1 MQKIKKCIGMTALL
15 LQISSFTMAQVSYP
29 FRDTTLSHHERIKD
43 LLSRLNV
50 SEKISLLRATS
61 PAIPRLGIDK
71 YYHGNEALHGVVRPG
86 KFTVFPQAIGLA
98 SMWNPDFLQE
108 VSTAISD
115 EARGR
120 WNELNQGK
128 DQTAGASDL
137 LTFWSPTINM
147 ARDPRWGRT
156 PETYGED
163 PFLTGT
169 LGTAFVR
176 GLQGNDPKYIK
187 VVSTPKHFAAN
198 NEEHNRASGNA
209 VISERD
215 LREYYFP
222 AFEKCIKEGQAQSV
236 MSAYNAVNGIPCTL
250 NKWLLT
256 DVLRDDW
263 GFDGYVV
270 SDCSAPEYIVS
281 QHHYVDTYEEAAS
294 LCIKAGL
301 DLECGDNVYITPLLN
316 AYNRGMVTMSEIDS
330 AAYRVLRGRMRLG
343 LFDDPNENPYNKI
356 SPSVVGCEK
365 HRELALEAA
374 RQSLV
379 LLKNDKDMLPIQ
391 TDNIKSIAVVGIN
404 AANCEFGDYSGTPVN
419 APISVLEGIKAR
431 IGDQVEVKY
440 APWVSPA
447 LEYTLIGKS
456 AFPNGLKVEYF
467 DNANLSG
474 TPNTRVEDYLLF
486 DPKNRPPDPLV
497 PGSPMSI
504 RWTGELI
511 APATGQYTFAFTS
524 DDGCRLYLNGEK
536 LIDSWRVRSEET
548 DYVTVSLEKGKTYEL
563 KAEYFDDG
571 GEAIAKLAWK
581 TPVSKA
587 FEYNLIGKSAFP
599 DGLTVEYF
607 NNMDLSG
614 TPNTDTEESIFFD
627 PKNQPSDPLIPRGKM
642 SIRWTGNLVAPETG
656 RHTFAFTSDDG
667 CRLYLDGKKLIDSWK
682 IRAEETDY
690 ASVYLEKGKTYKL
703 VAEYFDNDGEA
714 IAKLAW
720 RTPST
725 DSESLLDAYGD
736 AGEIIRGSDL
746 TIAVLGIDR
755 TIEREGQ
762 DRSTIELPED
772 QQIFIE
778 EAYKANP
785 NTVVV
790 LVAGSSLAI
799 NWIDQN
805 IPAVLDAWYPG
816 EQGGTAVAEALFGD
830 YNPGGRLPL
839 TFYNSLA
846 DLPAFDDYNV
856 RNNRTYMYFE
866 GKPLYPF
873 GYGLSYTDFAYRGLD
888 ITQDEEN
895 VTVKFCVSNT
905 GNYDGD
911 EVAQVYIQFPDQGT
925 TLPLKQLKGFKR
937 VHISKGQET
946 EITVRIPKK
955 ELRLWSESNS
965 EFYTPEGNY
974 IFLVGASSEDIRLQQ
989 VVPIRYVSALD
1000 TESLEGVRIF
1010 SRDHRIVVIAEN
1022 PVRLDIYGVDGKLVH
1037 SGQNIFGRNEFSVPT
1052 GNYVVKVTGENGKI
1066 FSLKIT
1072 VS

>member
-1 MQKIKKCIGMTALL
+1 MQKIKKCMGMIALL

-431 IGDQVEVKY
+431 I
-440 APWVSPA
+440 
-447 LEYTLIGKS
+447 
-456 AFPNGLKVEYF
+456 
-467 DNANLSG
+467 
-474 TPNTRVEDYLLF
+474 
-486 DPKNRPPDPLV
+486 
-497 PGSPMSI
+497 
-504 RWTGELI
+504 
-511 APATGQYTFAFTS
+511 
-524 DDGCRLYLNGEK
+524 
-536 LIDSWRVRSEET
+536 
-548 DYVTVSLEKGKTYEL
+548 
-563 KAEYFDDG
+563 
-571 GEAIAKLAWK
+571 EAIAKLAWK

-607 NNMDLSG
+607 DNMDLSG

-690 ASVYLEKGKTYKL
+690 VSVYLEKGKTYKL

-725 DSESLLDAYGD
+725 DSEGLLDAYGD

-839 TFYNSLA
+839 TFYNSLS

-888 ITQDEEN
+888 VTQDEEN
-895 VTVKFCVSNT
+895 VTVKFFVSNT

-955 ELRLWSESNS
+955 ELRLWSENNS

-989 VVPIRYVSALD
+989 VVPIRYVNALD
-1000 TESLEGVRIF
+1000 TELLEGVRIF

-1022 PVRLDIYGVDGKLVH
+1022 PVRLDIYNVDGKLVH
-1037 SGQNIFGRNEFSVPT
+1037 SGQNIFGRNEVSVPT
-1052 GNYVVKVTGENGKI
+1052 GNYVVKVTGENGKN

-1072 VS
+1072 VL

>member
-1 MQKIKKCIGMTALL
+1 MQKIRKCIGAIALL
-15 LQISSFTMAQVSYP
+15 LQISSFAVAQVNYP

-356 SPSVVGCEK
+356 SPSIVGCEK

-419 APISVLEGIKAR
+419 TPISVLEGIKAR
-431 IGDQVEVKY
+431 IGDQVEVC
-440 APWVSPA
+440 
-447 LEYTLIGKS
+447 L
-456 AFPNGLKVEYF
+456 
-467 DNANLSG
+467 
-474 TPNTRVEDYLLF
+474 R
-486 DPKNRPPDPLV
+486 
-497 PGSPMSI
+497 M
-504 RWTGELI
+504 
-511 APATGQYTFAFTS
+511 Q
-524 DDGCRLYLNGEK
+524 
-536 LIDSWRVRSEET
+536 
-548 DYVTVSLEKGKTYEL
+548 
-563 KAEYFDDG
+563 
-571 GEAIAKLAWK
+571 
-581 TPVSKA
+581 
-587 FEYNLIGKSAFP
+587 
-599 DGLTVEYF
+599 
-607 NNMDLSG
+607 
-614 TPNTDTEESIFFD
+614 
-627 PKNQPSDPLIPRGKM
+627 
-642 SIRWTGNLVAPETG
+642 
-656 RHTFAFTSDDG
+656 
-667 CRLYLDGKKLIDSWK
+667 
-682 IRAEETDY
+682 
-690 ASVYLEKGKTYKL
+690 
-703 VAEYFDNDGEA
+703 
-714 IAKLAW
+714 
-720 RTPST
+720 
-725 DSESLLDAYGD
+725 
-736 AGEIIRGSDL
+736 
-746 TIAVLGIDR
+746 
-755 TIEREGQ
+755 
-762 DRSTIELPED
+762 
-772 QQIFIE
+772 
-778 EAYKANP
+778 
-785 NTVVV
+785 VV
-790 LVAGSSLAI
+790 L
-799 NWIDQN
+799 
-805 IPAVLDAWYPG
+805 
-816 EQGGTAVAEALFGD
+816 
-830 YNPGGRLPL
+830 
-839 TFYNSLA
+839 
-846 DLPAFDDYNV
+846 
-856 RNNRTYMYFE
+856 
-866 GKPLYPF
+866 
-873 GYGLSYTDFAYRGLD
+873 
-888 ITQDEEN
+888 
-895 VTVKFCVSNT
+895 
-905 GNYDGD
+905 
-911 EVAQVYIQFPDQGT
+911 
-925 TLPLKQLKGFKR
+925 
-937 VHISKGQET
+937 
-946 EITVRIPKK
+946 
-955 ELRLWSESNS
+955 
-965 EFYTPEGNY
+965 
-974 IFLVGASSEDIRLQQ
+974 
-989 VVPIRYVSALD
+989 
-1000 TESLEGVRIF
+1000 
-1010 SRDHRIVVIAEN
+1010 
-1022 PVRLDIYGVDGKLVH
+1022 
-1037 SGQNIFGRNEFSVPT
+1037 
-1052 GNYVVKVTGENGKI
+1052 
-1066 FSLKIT
+1066 
-1072 VS
+1072 